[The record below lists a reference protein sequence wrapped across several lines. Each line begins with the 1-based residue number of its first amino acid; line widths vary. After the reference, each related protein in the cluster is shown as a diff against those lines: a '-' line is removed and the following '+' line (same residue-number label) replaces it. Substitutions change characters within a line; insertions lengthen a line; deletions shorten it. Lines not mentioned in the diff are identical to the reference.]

1 MVLAGFFSKEV
12 RVIHYEFPFTER
24 VRMFLRIE
32 NLFAKLNYFVAQ
44 SDPLPHHNA
53 IMVLFEILESGSR
66 ADLKSDLLQELER
79 QRQALSGLQG
89 NPAIDGRRLQQT
101 IDEIAAAAH
110 ALGAVSGRLG
120 QHLRENEWL
129 TMIRGR
135 SSIPGGVCE
144 FDLPS
149 YHAWQHET
157 TEKRRSQL
165 LEWTKPMLPLA
176 HAINILLEILRNT
189 GARRIEQAN
198 NGSFTQ
204 PLAGK
209 QYQLARLSIPAELA
223 CVPEVSANKYMVWI
237 RFNQLNDYQDV
248 KTRPCES
255 SLEFSLQLC
264 NF

>member
-1 MVLAGFFSKEV
+1 MVLAGSFPNDIQT
-12 RVIHYEFPFTER
+12 IHYEFPFTER
-24 VRMFLRIE
+24 VRMFLRLE
-32 NLFAKLNYFVAQ
+32 NLFAKLNYFIAQ
-44 SDPLPHHNA
+44 TDPLLHHSA

-79 QRQALSGLQG
+79 QRQLLGALQG
-89 NPAIDGRRLQQT
+89 NPAIDAGRLQQT
-101 IDEIAAAAH
+101 IDEITSTAQ
-110 ALGAVSGRLG
+110 ALGSVNGRLG

-129 TMIRGR
+129 MMIRGR
-135 SSIPGGVCE
+135 SGIPGGVCE

-149 YHAWQHET
+149 YHAWQHENA
-157 TEKRRSQL
+157 ERRKAQL
-165 LEWTKPMLPLA
+165 LQWARPMTPLA
-176 HAINILLEILRNT
+176 DAIHILLDILRNT
-189 GARRIEQAN
+189 GARRTEQAT

-209 QYQLARLSIPAELA
+209 QYQLARLRIPTELA

-237 RFNQLNDYQDV
+237 RFNQLNDYLDA

-255 SLEFSLQLC
+255 NFEFTLQLC

>member
-1 MVLAGFFSKEV
+1 VVLAGSFSNNV
-12 RVIHYEFPFTER
+12 QIIDYEFPFTER
-24 VRMFLRIE
+24 VRMFLRLE
-32 NLFAKLNYFVAQ
+32 NLFAKLNYFVDQ
-44 SDPLPHHNA
+44 SDPLPHHSA

-79 QRQALSGLQG
+79 QRQTLSALQG
-89 NPAIDGRRLQQT
+89 NPAINADRLQQT
-101 IDEIAAAAH
+101 IDEITGTAQ
-110 ALGAVSGRLG
+110 ALGAVNGRLG

-129 TMIRGR
+129 MMIRGR
-135 SSIPGGVCE
+135 SGIPGGVCE

-149 YHAWQHET
+149 YHAWQHENP
-157 TEKRRSQL
+157 EKRRQQL
-165 LEWTKPMLPLA
+165 LEWIRPMLPLA
-176 HAINILLEILRNT
+176 RAIHILLDILRHT
-189 GARRIEQAN
+189 GPRRTEQAN

-209 QYQLARLSIPAELA
+209 QYQLARLSIPTELA

-237 RFNQLNDYQDV
+237 RFNQLNDYLDA

-255 SLEFSLQLC
+255 SFQFTLQLC